1 MGHPPPLHSP
11 HLRSPAVFVFQ
22 VPPIEEGFDDPK
34 HSLKPWDAKKVGA
47 GWGGVTQCGFF
58 GGGGNSKA
66 SNASHAWLL
75 LLPVPAALQHG
86 HQRLPDG
93 KGGEG
98 GVGRGGCGV
107 GGAQGQPLRPLFIAV
122 LSFGSSIPP
131 RPDRGPARSPAS
143 SEGGEQWGGE
153 GGSEGRR
160 RLGGSGEQWGQ
171 PEVGGAVK
179 E

>member
-98 GVGRGGCGV
+98 DVGRGGLWGG
-107 GGAQGQPLRPLFIAV
+107 GGAGAAVAAALHCCALLWQLNSSSARP
-122 LSFGSSIPP
+122 
-131 RPDRGPARSPAS
+131 RSC
-143 SEGGEQWGGE
+143 
-153 GGSEGRR
+153 
-160 RLGGSGEQWGQ
+160 
-171 PEVGGAVK
+171 EVPGIQ
-179 E
+179 